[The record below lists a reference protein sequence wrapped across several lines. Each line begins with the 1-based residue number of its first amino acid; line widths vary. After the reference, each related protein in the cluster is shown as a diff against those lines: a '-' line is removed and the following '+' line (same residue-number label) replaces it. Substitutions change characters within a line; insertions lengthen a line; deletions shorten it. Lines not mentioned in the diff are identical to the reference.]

1 MARHSRSVHE
11 SSYHDRTARLLED
24 RLESLACACEHSL
37 IGVRALDTEMLRAA
51 VATAHA
57 VRLSLLSPEE
67 AVTIWTAVAERH
79 PDVPSFVQGLELELL
94 GPN

>member
-1 MARHSRSVHE
+1 MSAPPC
-11 SSYHDRTARLLED
+11 HDRTARLLED

-67 AVTIWTAVAERH
+67 AVTIWAAVAERH
-79 PDVPSFVQGLELELL
+79 PDVPTFAQGLELELL